1 MTTLLVHLHH
11 RRRCRHAKAA
21 EADFA
26 VRKDL
31 GPVVGKVNNAIHLV
45 NAMGNAMVS
54 PVLIRRKG
62 IYPVDSAIQRLNNRG
77 FGVFTIICIRLL

>member
-1 MTTLLVHLHH
+1 MHLHC
-11 RRRCRHAKAA
+11 RRRCRHAKAT

-45 NAMGNAMVS
+45 NAMDNAMVF
-54 PVLIRRKG
+54 PVLIR
-62 IYPVDSAIQRLNNRG
+62 
-77 FGVFTIICIRLL
+77 

>member
-1 MTTLLVHLHH
+1 MHLHC

-21 EADFA
+21 AAYFA

-31 GPVVGKVNNAIHLV
+31 GPVVRKVNNAIHLV
-45 NAMGNAMVS
+45 NAMDNAMVF
-54 PVLIRRKG
+54 PALIRRIG
-62 IYPVDSAIQRLNNRG
+62 IYPVDCAIQRLNNRG

>member
-1 MTTLLVHLHH
+1 MHLHR

-21 EADFA
+21 AAYFA

-45 NAMGNAMVS
+45 NAMDNAMVF
-54 PVLIRRKG
+54 PALFRRIG
-62 IYPVDSAIQRLNNRG
+62 IYPVDSAIN
-77 FGVFTIICIRLL
+77 V